1 MSFLIILSALIV
13 YCYFLFPQE
22 AYAYLDPGSMS
33 YVLQIVIAA
42 LIGGLLAIRMFWS
55 RIKLF
60 LTKLFSKKKDPEN
73 DR

>member
-1 MSFLIILSALIV
+1 MNFFLILSALII
-13 YCYFLFPQE
+13 YCYVLFPGE

-60 LTKLFSKKKDPEN
+60 LTKLFFKKKGPEN
-73 DR
+73 S